1 MSDIEYLT
9 AENHR
14 RAREREREEHR
25 AARAALKERRE
36 RVRRVGLTCCWMSG
50 AFLSGMA
57 LVLMAVGVIGA
68 AIALGGAALI
78 SATLGSVLY
87 EQ

>member
-1 MSDIEYLT
+1 MMSDIEYLT

-14 RAREREREEHR
+14 RAREREREKHR

-36 RVRRVGLTCCWMSG
+36 RVRQTGLTYCWMSG

-57 LVLMAVGVIGA
+57 LVLLTVGAIGA

-87 EQ
+87 T

>member
-9 AENHR
+9 EENHR
-14 RAREREREEHR
+14 HAREREREEHR

-36 RVRRVGLTCCWMSG
+36 RVRRVGLTCCWMIG

-57 LVLMAVGVIGA
+57 LVLLTVGAIGT